1 LALPPIPPISPPLA
15 PLKPR
20 TTGDGSFSLFC
31 LATGEGFH
39 CAEGAKA
46 EAQRVFVTPA
56 GLERFAPGSPLR
68 VVEVAV
74 GTGTN
79 TAALLEA
86 TQARGLDLHW
96 WGLERD
102 PRPLAL
108 ALDNV
113 TFQGQWSASALAAL
127 RQLAASE
134 RVLWGDARRRL
145 DDLPPDLKGGCD
157 LVLLDAFSPQRCPQL
172 WSVDVLTRLAR
183 LLRPEGR
190 LLTYCCAAAVRRG
203 LEQAGLQLATI
214 PAAPGER
221 AFGERWSG
229 GTAASPSPLPAGELL
244 ALSPMER
251 EHLASRAGEPY
262 RDPTGQGQREEILA
276 LRQAAQ
282 ACSSAEPASQ
292 WRRRWGMKG
301 RR

>member
-1 LALPPIPPISPPLA
+1 MN

-20 TTGDGSFSLFC
+20 ITGDGSFSLFC
-31 LATGEGFH
+31 ETTGEGFH

-46 EAQRVFVTPA
+46 EAQRVFVAPA
-56 GLERFAPGSPLR
+56 GLERFAFGSPLK

-86 TQARGLDLHW
+86 TLARGLELRW
-96 WGLERD
+96 WGLEQD

-108 ALDNV
+108 ALGDV
-113 TFQGQWSASALAAL
+113 TFGSQWSASALEAL
-127 RQLAASE
+127 RQLTSSE
-134 RVLWGDARRRL
+134 QLLWGDARRRL
-145 DDLPPDLKGGCD
+145 ADLPPELTGACD

-172 WSVDVLTRLAR
+172 WSVEVLSRLAR

-190 LLTYCCAAAVRRG
+190 LLTYSCAAAVRRG
-203 LEQAGLQLATI
+203 LEQAGLQLAAI
-214 PAAPGER
+214 PAAPGAPSR
-221 AFGERWSG
+221 GERWSG
-229 GTAASPSPLPAGELL
+229 GTAASPSVLPTGHLQ

-262 RDPTGQGQREEILA
+262 RDPTGQGQREDLLA

-282 ACSSAEPASQ
+282 ARSPAEPASA
-292 WRRRWGMKG
+292 WRRRWGMG
-301 RR
+301 ARR